1 MNTIFRQ
8 PTRSAADRIRYI
20 LLDFGLPVSTL
31 TDQAHFIRD
40 LGLDAIDRINLLI
53 RVEEEFGIHITDQ
66 DWHKLRT
73 IDALMEYLLVE
84 EGIGAAPRRSP
95 LVMTDYAVCCN

>member
-1 MNTIFRQ
+1 MNTILRQ
-8 PTRSAADRIRYI
+8 PTQSAADRIRYI
-20 LLDFGLPVSTL
+20 LLDFDLPVASL
-31 TDQAHFIRD
+31 TDQAHFILD
-40 LGLDAIDRINLLI
+40 LGMDSLDRTDLLL
-53 RVEEEFGIHITDQ
+53 RVEDEFGIHITDQ